1 MTQGLGDHT
10 AIILAGG
17 AARRLGG
24 VAKPLLE
31 VRGRSLLQRAVDA
44 ARGAGC
50 ADVVVVGP
58 PASGVSGVRTVRE
71 DPAFGGPVAAIAA
84 ALPAVAT
91 DWVLVLAADLP
102 RSADAVALLVGATT
116 TAADGTAADATA
128 TAGTTADGTA
138 ADATA
143 TAGTTADATATAGTT
158 ADATAVDGACLVDA
172 EGRRQPLLARYRTA
186 ALRARLS
193 GLGDPTGA
201 SVRQLLQGLRITE
214 IRDAA
219 GMSRD
224 VDTWEDVWIAR
235 LARDDREGVTMAAA
249 DAPLPPEA
257 LDAWTAALADRF
269 GLAPEDIPIALVLD
283 LARDVAHGVARP
295 AAPLSA
301 FVAGFVAGRAG
312 GTQADVEE
320 TVAAVV
326 ELARGWR
333 VD

>member
-58 PASGVSGVRTVRE
+58 PGSGDSGVRTVRE

-128 TAGTTADGTA
+128 AGTTAAGTA
-138 ADATA
+138 ADPTA
-143 TAGTTADATATAGTT
+143 PPEPPPTRSPPTRSPPTRPPPTAHASST
-158 ADATAVDGACLVDA
+158 
-172 EGRRQPLLARYRTA
+172 RR
-186 ALRARLS
+186 
-193 GLGDPTGA
+193 
-201 SVRQLLQGLRITE
+201 
-214 IRDAA
+214 AA
-219 GMSRD
+219 GSRC
-224 VDTWEDVWIAR
+224 WPAIAR
-235 LARDDREGVTMAAA
+235 RLC
-249 DAPLPPEA
+249 
-257 LDAWTAALADRF
+257 
-269 GLAPEDIPIALVLD
+269 
-283 LARDVAHGVARP
+283 AHG
-295 AAPLSA
+295 
-301 FVAGFVAGRAG
+301 
-312 GTQADVEE
+312 
-320 TVAAVV
+320 
-326 ELARGWR
+326 
-333 VD
+333 

>member
-1 MTQGLGDHT
+1 MTSVLGDHT

-24 VAKPLLE
+24 VPKPLLE

-50 ADVVVVGP
+50 AEVVVVGP
-58 PASGVSGVRTVRE
+58 PAPGLPDVRTVRE
-71 DPAFGGPVAAIAA
+71 EPAFGGPVAAIAA
-84 ALPAVAT
+84 ALPAVTTAG
-91 DWVLVLAADLP
+91 VLVLAADLP
-102 RSADAVALLVGATT
+102 RSADAVALLAAADTTAARATT
-116 TAADGTAADATA
+116 TAAAHATTAAATA
-128 TAGTTADGTA
+128 TDASTADG
-138 ADATA
+138 
-143 TAGTTADATATAGTT
+143 
-158 ADATAVDGACLVDA
+158 VCLIDG

-186 ALRARLS
+186 ALRERLS

-201 SVRQLLQGLRITE
+201 SMRQLLRGLRIIE
-214 IRDAA
+214 IADPA
-219 GMSRD
+219 GVSRD

-235 LARDDREGVTMAAA
+235 LAREDREGVTMAAA

-257 LDAWTAALADRF
+257 LDAWAAALADRF
-269 GLAPEDIPIALVLD
+269 GLAPDDIPIALVLD

-312 GTQADVEE
+312 GSPADVEE
-320 TVAAVV
+320 AVAAVV
-326 ELARGWR
+326 ELAHGWR